1 MLFLKSDTKLMDDIV
16 FEGRNKSY
24 GAYFLRR
31 RYEKSMIIGILMGVI
46 IFVFLIFL
54 PIILDWVKSWSS
66 PVEDPFIMTEVVL
79 PLPSNIQSTI
89 PLATATAKTQEKQA
103 HPAVNKDNVN
113 IQKTIDQAIKI
124 DRLILDCIFNLDV
137 LFAD

>member
-31 RYEKSMIIGILMGVI
+31 RYDKSMINGILLGVI

-54 PIILDWVKSWSS
+54 PIILDWLKSRSS
-66 PVEDPFIMTEVVL
+66 PVEDPFIMTEV
-79 PLPSNIQSTI
+79 
-89 PLATATAKTQEKQA
+89 
-103 HPAVNKDNVN
+103 
-113 IQKTIDQAIKI
+113 
-124 DRLILDCIFNLDV
+124 
-137 LFAD
+137 